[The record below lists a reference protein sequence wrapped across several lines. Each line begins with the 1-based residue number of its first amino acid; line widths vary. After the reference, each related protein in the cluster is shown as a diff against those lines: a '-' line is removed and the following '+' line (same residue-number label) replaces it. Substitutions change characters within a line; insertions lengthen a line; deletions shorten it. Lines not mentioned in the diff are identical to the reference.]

1 MRRSQRRA
9 KHFHLVPPNSEAI
22 SADIAAFRKCW
33 NEGLFFEAHETLE
46 PRWIQERDPGM
57 QGLIQLAAAFH
68 HLQKGNTRGA
78 RTMLQRAIP
87 RLRNPRN
94 APCVIDQKQLA
105 NCAESTTGL
114 LDTKS
119 ASDLIDARPRL

>member
-9 KHFHLVPPNSEAI
+9 KHFRLVPPSSEEI
-22 SADIAAFRKCW
+22 PADIAAFRKCW
-33 NEGLFFEAHETLE
+33 NEGRFFEAHETFE
-46 PRWIQERDPGM
+46 PRWIQGRDPGL

-94 APCVIDQKQLA
+94 APCVIDEKQLA

-114 LDTKS
+114 LDTKG

>member
-9 KHFHLVPPNSEAI
+9 KHSRLVPPSSEEI
-22 SADIAAFRKCW
+22 PEDIAAFRKCW
-33 NEGLFFEAHETLE
+33 NGGHFFEAHETLE
-46 PRWIQERDPGM
+46 PRWIQERDPGL

-68 HLQKGNTRGA
+68 HLQKGNMRGA

-94 APCVIDQKQLA
+94 VPCVIDQKQLA
-105 NCAESTTGL
+105 NCAESTTKL
-114 LDTKS
+114 LDIKS
-119 ASDLIDARPRL
+119 ANDLIDARPRL

>member
-1 MRRSQRRA
+1 MRPSQPRA
-9 KHFHLVPPNSEAI
+9 KHSRLVPPSSEGI
-22 SADIAAFRKCW
+22 PEDIAAFRKCW
-33 NEGLFFEAHETLE
+33 NDGRFFEAHETLE
-46 PRWIQERDPGM
+46 PRWIHERDPGL

-94 APCVIDQKQLA
+94 APCVIDQKPLA
-105 NCAESTTGL
+105 NYAESIIEL
-114 LDTKS
+114 LDIKKTS
-119 ASDLIDARPRL
+119 ALIAARLRL